1 MLSVDG
7 FVVDVSVVVNPTGK
21 SSGLVDL
28 IFISHKGK
36 VVLDMDM
43 EVVAEVGVVEV
54 DKVEVEAHK
63 LVLLLGIFSCN
74 DEDKLVVVEG
84 LVVQAFLVALRVQ
97 VVLEVQNIQVLLGDQ
112 EVLVVLHILVLREVQ
127 VVLHIPGALEEQVV
141 VEGVVVEV
149 GEEEGE
155 VGEHKEGHMEL
166 VVEHKH
172 MGVVEVEVVVH
183 SKLGLVCIHR
193 EKQISLHLE

>member
-127 VVLHIPGALEEQVV
+127 VVLHIPGVLEEQVV
-141 VEGVVVEV
+141 VEGVV
-149 GEEEGE
+149 GE

>member
-127 VVLHIPGALEEQVV
+127 VVLHIPGVLEEQVV
-141 VEGVVVEV
+141 VEV
-149 GEEEGE
+149 GEE